1 MTEQKKEDSDKK
13 EKKTKKS
20 EQPKNILD
28 KLFGGI
34 NLTWP
39 KLIIFAIVIGVL
51 VGIIMCIPAIENTP
65 LTDIGAIMYWWVLF
79 GVIIIMNSKSNVD
92 SALKCFIFFL
102 ISQPLIYLVEVP
114 FKEMGWGLFGYW
126 RQTWAWWTLATIPMG
141 YIGYWIKK
149 QKIYSA
155 FILAPALVLV
165 ALEGASGFTEKDS
178 ILRSIFCAVI
188 LIALLL
194 GALKSWKLRGISVV
208 AAIVV
213 AFAVYFIDAPKPE
226 DYHFSLSYDMDEYGV
241 TTEKEWTVESDLGD
255 HLELR
260 QEPIYDEDGNETEEK
275 MYYLVFQ
282 GTGNDFGEH
291 EVTFTSGE
299 EVKHC
304 QLSITKD
311 GRSHT
316 NELNCKE

>member
-1 MTEQKKEDSDKK
+1 MAEQKKEDSDKK
-13 EKKTKKS
+13 EEKTKKS

-39 KLIIFAIVIGVL
+39 KLIISAIVIGVL

-79 GVIIIMNSKSNVD
+79 GVIIITNSKSNVD

-126 RQTWAWWTLATIPMG
+126 RNIWLWWTLATIPMG

-178 ILRSIFCAVI
+178 ILRSVFCAVI

-194 GALKSWKLRGISVV
+194 GVLKSWKLRGISAVV
-208 AAIVV
+208 AIVV
-213 AFAVYFIDAPKPE
+213 AFALYFINAPKPE
-226 DYHFSLSYDMDEYGV
+226 DYKFNLTYDMSEYGV
-241 TTEKEWTVESDLGD
+241 TAEKEWAIESDLGD
-255 HLELR
+255 RLKLQ
-260 QEPIYDEDGNETEEK
+260 QESTYDEDGNETEEK

-291 EVTFTSGE
+291 EITFTSGE
-299 EVKHC
+299 EVKRC
-304 QLSITKD
+304 QLNILKD
-311 GRSHT
+311 GRSYT
-316 NELNCKE
+316 NKLNCKE

>member
-1 MTEQKKEDSDKK
+1 MAEQKKEDSDKK
-13 EKKTKKS
+13 EKKTKKF

-39 KLIIFAIVIGVL
+39 KLIIFAIIIGVL

-79 GVIIIMNSKSNVD
+79 GVVIIMNSKSNVD

-126 RQTWAWWTLATIPMG
+126 RQTWVWWTLATIPMG

-165 ALEGASGFTEKDS
+165 ALEGASGFTEISNVS
-178 ILRSIFCAVI
+178 ISLDDFSITIFLVI
-188 LIALLL
+188 L
-194 GALKSWKLRGISVV
+194 
-208 AAIVV
+208 
-213 AFAVYFIDAPKPE
+213 AP
-226 DYHFSLSYDMDEYGV
+226 
-241 TTEKEWTVESDLGD
+241 
-255 HLELR
+255 
-260 QEPIYDEDGNETEEK
+260 
-275 MYYLVFQ
+275 
-282 GTGNDFGEH
+282 
-291 EVTFTSGE
+291 
-299 EVKHC
+299 
-304 QLSITKD
+304 
-311 GRSHT
+311 
-316 NELNCKE
+316 